1 MLMNQKADIAKCCY
15 FLALFEGSKVE
26 GWCEQQYAWLDKV
39 EANPHILSHG
49 MTAWDALE
57 QDFRHSFID
66 YVVHEKAHDD
76 LRKLKMS
83 GGNVDQY
90 ITDFEYLAQ
99 RAGIN
104 V

>member
-1 MLMNQKADIAKCCY
+1 MLMNQKADIAKDPIAKCCY

-57 QDFRHSFID
+57 QDF
-66 YVVHEKAHDD
+66 
-76 LRKLKMS
+76 
-83 GGNVDQY
+83 
-90 ITDFEYLAQ
+90 
-99 RAGIN
+99 
-104 V
+104 